1 MDASVQVMS
10 AAEAEGSVFDA
21 VVFLHVTDA
30 NWPTPESVH
39 PLLPWAL
46 QRALKMPGS
55 DPPLAASSCRALT
68 ENFLRASP
76 SALFCHAAEDE
87 NGKLRPSSILDE
99 FGIESIDATELNLSA
114 QSFDHVDSEIMADG
128 GELPPLPSHEV
139 GGGASVLK
147 LQAACGFLAFAEL
160 RLQATEP
167 KSGTIGLD
175 AGESGSLLHR
185 VLQYFWRETKTQD
198 RLRLMSWT
206 DRDELLM
213 RAIDAALPS
222 RLQLHDGWDRAYL
235 WLQKHRLRSVLQ
247 QWLEQELRRGPFA
260 VSDVERKELVTVGPL
275 TLEVRVDRVDTVA
288 EGLFFV
294 DYKTG
299 ADVDPKQWSG
309 LRPDDPQLPL
319 YTLLAEAD
327 ELKGVAFARVRAG
340 RDMKW
345 HGYQAEEGILPPSR
359 SKTNIRDLVSL
370 ATEWRHVLTQLAEDF
385 AAGKADVHP
394 KSFEI
399 NCTRCAQRL
408 LCRVD
413 PSSLGGFAEE
423 INEEPEDAVE

>member
-1 MDASVQVMS
+1 
-10 AAEAEGSVFDA
+10 
-21 VVFLHVTDA
+21 
-30 NWPTPESVH
+30 
-39 PLLPWAL
+39 
-46 QRALKMPGS
+46 
-55 DPPLAASSCRALT
+55 
-68 ENFLRASP
+68 
-76 SALFCHAAEDE
+76 
-87 NGKLRPSSILDE
+87 
-99 FGIESIDATELNLSA
+99 
-114 QSFDHVDSEIMADG
+114 
-128 GELPPLPSHEV
+128 
-139 GGGASVLK
+139 
-147 LQAACGFLAFAEL
+147 
-160 RLQATEP
+160 
-167 KSGTIGLD
+167 
-175 AGESGSLLHR
+175 
-185 VLQYFWRETKTQD
+185 
-198 RLRLMSWT
+198 MSWT

-359 SKTNIRDLVSL
+359 SKTNIRDLASL
-370 ATEWRHVLTQLAEDF
+370 AAEWRDVLTQLAEDF
-385 AAGKADVHP
+385 AAGKAEVHP

-408 LCRVD
+408 LCRID
-413 PSSLGGFAEE
+413 PSSLGEFAEE
-423 INEEPEDAVE
+423 LNEEAGDAVE